1 MERKNKSP
9 KTNSST
15 SNTKKKGGARS
26 YKAPAIQKTQ
36 KLSQVTGLSVK
47 LSGPPT

>member
-9 KTNSST
+9 KMNATASRS
-15 SNTKKKGGARS
+15 KKESGARD

-36 KLSQVTGLSVK
+36 KLSQITGIAAK
-47 LSGPPT
+47 LSGPPA